1 MESQVNI
8 HTFDT
13 KKEKEK
19 KKVLNEY
26 SNTSLWKKKYHFRDC
41 FLKDN
46 QQVITFKPPEST
58 VNTIYSR
65 ILNGINDTTENKQW
79 HKKPAFTN

>member
-1 MESQVNI
+1 MKAQNTCESSINM

-13 KKEKEK
+13 KEKIHFWI
-19 KKVLNEY
+19 
-26 SNTSLWKKKYHFRDC
+26 NTVTQACRRKNTAFGDC

-58 VNTIYSR
+58 VNTTFGG
-65 ILNGINDTTENKQW
+65 ILNGINDTTKNK
-79 HKKPAFTN
+79 